1 MTAVTK
7 LSLSTSPG
15 TWQISLP
22 FQGEEEIVG
31 SYVIAGKDELA
42 VIDPGPASTADPLLS
57 ALCDAG
63 FDPGNVTHLLLTHI
77 HLDHAGAVGTL
88 LPHMPRAKVYVH
100 SKGAPHLIDP
110 TKFLASAKRIY
121 GERMHELWGDVLPVP
136 EERVRVLH
144 DGEVLSVANR
154 RLELH
159 YTPGHASHHVIFYDV
174 HSGELFAG
182 DAAGVRLQGIDYVR
196 PPTPPP
202 DLDLEEWSRTIDK
215 LKQLRPDV
223 LYLAH
228 FGPVNLPIKHLERL
242 REKLFSWG
250 DFVLGA
256 MRDGKSEDEI
266 AEMLAKHA
274 NTDLLRA
281 AGSERS
287 LKRYDLSASY
297 QMSVQGYMRYW
308 RKKHPELLS

>member
-7 LSLSTSPG
+7 LGPSTSPG
-15 TWQISLP
+15 VWQISLP

-42 VIDPGPASTADPLLS
+42 VIDPGPASTADALLS
-57 ALCDAG
+57 ALREAG

-77 HLDHAGAVGTL
+77 HLDHAGAVGTIV
-88 LPHMPRAKVYVH
+88 PHMPKAKVHVY

-110 TKFLASAKRIY
+110 TRFLASAARIY

-136 EERVRVLH
+136 EERVDMIYDGDVLKI
-144 DGEVLSVANR
+144 ANR
-154 RLELH
+154 RLEVH
-159 YTPGHASHHVIFYDV
+159 YAPGHASHHVIFYDV
-174 HSGELFAG
+174 HSGELFSG
-182 DAAGVRLQGIDYVR
+182 DAAGVRLQGVDYVR

-202 DLDLEEWSRTIDK
+202 DLDLEAWSHTIDK

-223 LYLAH
+223 IYLAH
-228 FGPVNLPIKHLERL
+228 FGPVYLPIKHLERL

-256 MRDGKSEDEI
+256 MRDGKGESEI
-266 AEMLAKHA
+266 AEMLEKHA
-274 NTDLLRA
+274 NADLLRV
-281 AGSERS
+281 AGNDRS

-308 RKKHPELLS
+308 RKKHPELL

>member
-7 LSLSTSPG
+7 LGLSTSPG
-15 TWQISLP
+15 VWQISLP
-22 FQGEEEIVG
+22 FQGEEEIIG

-42 VIDPGPASTADPLLS
+42 VIDPGPASTADALLS
-57 ALCDAG
+57 ALHEAG

-88 LPHMPRAKVYVH
+88 LPHMPRAKVHVY

-110 TKFLASAKRIY
+110 TRFLASATRIY
-121 GERMHELWGDVLPVP
+121 GDRMHELWGDVLPVP
-136 EERVRVLH
+136 EEHVEMIY
-144 DGEVLSVANR
+144 DGDILKIANR
-154 RLELH
+154 RLEVH
-159 YTPGHASHHVIFYDV
+159 YAPGHASHHVIFYDV

-202 DLDLEEWSRTIDK
+202 DLDLEAWSHTIDR

-223 LYLAH
+223 IYLAH
-228 FGPVNLPIKHLERL
+228 FGPVHLPVKHLERL

-256 MRDGKSEDEI
+256 MRDGKDEDEI
-266 AEMLAKHA
+266 TEMLIKHA
-274 NTDLLRA
+274 NTDLLRV
-281 AGSERS
+281 AGDERS
-287 LKRYDLSASY
+287 LKRYDLSTSY

-308 RKKHPELLS
+308 RKKHPELL

>member
-15 TWQISLP
+15 VWQISLP

-31 SYVIAGKDELA
+31 SYVIAGQDELA
-42 VIDPGPASTADPLLS
+42 VIDPGPASTADALLS
-57 ALCDAG
+57 ALREAG

-88 LPHMPRAKVYVH
+88 LPHMPRAKVHVY

-110 TKFLASAKRIY
+110 TKFLASAARIY

-136 EERVRVLH
+136 EERVTIIYDGDVLK
-144 DGEVLSVANR
+144 LANR
-154 RLELH
+154 RLEIH
-159 YTPGHASHHVIFYDV
+159 YAPGHASHHVIFYDV

-202 DLDLEEWSRTIDK
+202 DLDLEAWSHTIDK

-223 LYLAH
+223 IYLAH
-228 FGPVNLPIKHLERL
+228 FGPVHMPVKHLERL

-256 MRDGKSEDEI
+256 MRDGKGENEI
-266 AEMLAKHA
+266 AEMLEKHA
-274 NTDLLRA
+274 NADLLRV
-281 AGSERS
+281 AGNELS

-297 QMSVQGYMRYW
+297 LMSVQGYMRYW
-308 RKKHPELLS
+308 RKKHPELL

>member
-1 MTAVTK
+1 MAAVTK

-15 TWQISLP
+15 VWQISLP
-22 FQGEEEIVG
+22 FQGEEEIIG
-31 SYVIAGKDELA
+31 SYVMAGKDELA
-42 VIDPGPASTADPLLS
+42 VIDPGPASTADALLS
-57 ALCDAG
+57 ALREAG

-88 LPHMPRAKVYVH
+88 LPHMPRAKVYVY

-110 TKFLASAKRIY
+110 TRFLASATRIY
-121 GERMHELWGDVLPVP
+121 GDRMHELWGDVLPVP
-136 EERVRVLH
+136 EEHVNIIS
-144 DGEVLSVANR
+144 DGDILKVANR
-154 RLELH
+154 RMEVH
-159 YTPGHASHHVIFYDV
+159 YAPGHASHHVIFYDV

-182 DAAGVRLQGIDYVR
+182 DAAGVRLQGVDYVR

-202 DLDLEEWSRTIDK
+202 DLDLEAWSRTIDK

-223 LYLAH
+223 IYLAH
-228 FGPVNLPIKHLERL
+228 FGPVYLPVKHLERL

-256 MRDGKSEDEI
+256 MRDGKGEDEI
-266 AEMLAKHA
+266 TEMLIKHA
-274 NTDLLRA
+274 NADLLRA
-281 AGSERS
+281 AGDERS
-287 LKRYDLSASY
+287 LKRYDLAASH

-308 RKKHPELLS
+308 RKRHPELL

>member
-7 LSLSTSPG
+7 LSLSTGPG
-15 TWQISLP
+15 IWQISLP
-22 FQGEEEIVG
+22 FQDEEEIVG

-42 VIDPGPASTADPLLS
+42 VIDPGPASTANALLY
-57 ALCDAG
+57 ALGEAG
-63 FDPGNVTHLLLTHI
+63 FDPENVTHLLLTHI

-88 LPHMPRAKVYVH
+88 LPHMPKAMVYVH
-100 SKGAPHLIDP
+100 AKGAPHIIDP
-110 TKFLASAKRIY
+110 TRFLASATRIY

-136 EERVRVLH
+136 EERVDVIH
-144 DGEVLSVANR
+144 DGDVLRIANR
-154 RLELH
+154 RLEVH
-159 YTPGHASHHVIFYDV
+159 YAPGHAVHHVIFYDV

-202 DLDLEEWSRTIDK
+202 DLDLEEWSQTINRLK
-215 LKQLRPDV
+215 LLRPDV

-228 FGPVNLPIKHLERL
+228 FGPVNMPIKHLERL

-256 MRDGKSEDEI
+256 MRDGKSEAEI
-266 AEMLAKHA
+266 TEMLEKHA
-274 NTDLLRA
+274 NTDLARV
-281 AGSERS
+281 AGNERS
-287 LKRYDLSASY
+287 LKRYDLTANY
-297 QMSVQGYMRYW
+297 HMSVQGYMRYW
-308 RKKHPELLS
+308 RKKHPELF

>member
-22 FQGEEEIVG
+22 FQGEEGIVG
-31 SYVIAGKDELA
+31 SYVIADKDELA

-57 ALCDAG
+57 ALYEAG
-63 FDPGNVTHLLLTHI
+63 FDPENVTHLLLTHI

-100 SKGAPHLIDP
+100 SKGAPHIIDP
-110 TKFLASAKRIY
+110 TKFLASAARIY

-144 DGEVLSVANR
+144 DGEVLSVVNR

-202 DLDLEEWSRTIDK
+202 DIDLEAWSQTIDK
-215 LKQLRPDV
+215 LRQLRPDV
-223 LYLAH
+223 LFLAH
-228 FGPVNLPIKHLERL
+228 FGPVNMPLKHLERL

-266 AEMLAKHA
+266 TEMLAKHA
-274 NTDLLRA
+274 DADLVRI
-281 AGSERS
+281 AGDQRS
-287 LKRYDLSASY
+287 LKRYDLTAGY
-297 QMSVQGYMRYW
+297 QACVQGYMRYW
-308 RKKHPELLS
+308 RKKHPERL

>member
-1 MTAVTK
+1 MTAIKK

-15 TWQISLP
+15 VWQVSLP

-31 SYVIAGKDELA
+31 SYVIAGKNELA

-57 ALCDAG
+57 ALCEAG
-63 FDPGNVTHLLLTHI
+63 FDPYNVTHLLLTHI
-77 HLDHAGAVGTL
+77 HLDHAGAVGKI
-88 LPHMPRAKVYVH
+88 LPLMPNAMVYVH
-100 SKGAPHLIDP
+100 GKGAPHMIDP
-110 TKFLASAKRIY
+110 TKFLASAARIY

-136 EERVRVLH
+136 EEHVHVLH
-144 DGEVLSVANR
+144 DGDVLNIANR
-154 RLELH
+154 RLEVH
-159 YTPGHASHHVIFYDV
+159 YAPGHASHHVVFYDV

-182 DAAGVRLQGIDYVR
+182 DAAGVRLQGVDYVR

-202 DLDLEEWSRTIDK
+202 DIDLEAWSHTIDK

-228 FGPVNLPIKHLERL
+228 FGPVNMPIKHLERL

-266 AEMLAKHA
+266 AEMLANHA
-274 NTDLLRA
+274 NTDLVRA
-281 AGSERS
+281 AGNERFIR
-287 LKRYDLSASY
+287 RYDLTADY
-297 QMSVQGYMRYW
+297 QACVQGYMRYW

>member
-31 SYVIAGKDELA
+31 SYVMAGKDELA
-42 VIDPGPASTADPLLS
+42 VIDPGPASTAD
-57 ALCDAG
+57 ALIAALRAGG
-63 FDPGNVTHLLLTHI
+63 FDPSNVTHLLLTHI
-77 HLDHAGAVGTL
+77 HLDHAGSAGTL
-88 LPHMPRAKVYVH
+88 LRHMPKAIVYVH
-100 SKGAPHLIDP
+100 AKGAPHLIDP
-110 TKFLASAKRIY
+110 TKFLASATRIY
-121 GERMHELWGDVLPVP
+121 GERMYELWGDVLPVP
-136 EERVRVLH
+136 EDRIHIIH
-144 DGEVLSVANR
+144 DGDVLNITNR
-154 RLELH
+154 RLEVH
-159 YTPGHASHHVIFYDV
+159 YAPGHAIHHVIFYDV

-182 DAAGVRLQGIDYVR
+182 DVAGVRLQGIDYVR

-202 DLDLEEWSRTIDK
+202 DVDLEAWSNTIDK

-228 FGPVNLPIKHLERL
+228 FGPVNMPIKHLERL

-250 DFVLGA
+250 DFILGA
-256 MRDGKSEDEI
+256 MRDKKSEDEI
-266 AEMLAKHA
+266 AAMLAEHA

-281 AGSERS
+281 AGSESS
-287 LKRYDLSASY
+287 LKRYNLAANY

-308 RKKHPELLS
+308 RKKHPELL

>member
-15 TWQISLP
+15 TWLISLP

-42 VIDPGPASTADPLLS
+42 VIDPGPASTADALLS
-57 ALCDAG
+57 GLREAG
-63 FDPGNVTHLLLTHI
+63 FDPDKVTHLLLTHI
-77 HLDHAGAVGTL
+77 HLDHAGGVGKL
-88 LPHMPRAKVYVH
+88 LPYMPKAKVYVH
-100 SKGAPHLIDP
+100 GKGAPHIIDP
-110 TKFLASAKRIY
+110 TKFLASATRIY
-121 GERMHELWGDVLPVP
+121 GERMHALWGDVLPVP
-136 EERVRVLH
+136 EERVDVLQ
-144 DGEVLSVANR
+144 DGDILNVANR
-154 RLELH
+154 RLEVH
-159 YTPGHASHHVIFYDV
+159 YAPGHAIHHIVFYDV
-174 HSGELFAG
+174 HTGELFAG

-202 DLDLEEWSRTIDK
+202 DLDLEVWSQTIDK

-228 FGPVNLPIKHLERL
+228 FGPANMPIKHLERL

-256 MRDGKSEDEI
+256 MRDGKSEGDI
-266 AEMLAKHA
+266 TEMLAKNA
-274 NTDLLRA
+274 SNDLIRV
-281 AGSERS
+281 AGNDHSVR
-287 LKRYDLSASY
+287 RYDLTAGY

-308 RKKHPELLS
+308 KRKLQNL

>member
-1 MTAVTK
+1 MGAVTK

-22 FQGEEEIVG
+22 FQDEEEIVG
-31 SYVIAGKDELA
+31 SYIMAGKDELA
-42 VIDPGPASTADPLLS
+42 VIDPGPASTVNALLTS
-57 ALCDAG
+57 IREAG
-63 FDPGNVTHLLLTHI
+63 FDPANTTHLLLTHI

-88 LPHMPRAKVYVH
+88 MTHMPKAKVYVH

-110 TKFLASAKRIY
+110 TKFLVSATRIY

-136 EERVRVLH
+136 ADRIQELSDNDVLT
-144 DGEVLSVANR
+144 VAGR
-154 RLELH
+154 RLEVH
-159 YTPGHASHHVIFYDV
+159 YAPGHAVHHVVFYDV

-182 DAAGVRLQGIDYVR
+182 DAAGVRLQGVDYVR

-202 DLDLEEWSRTIDK
+202 DIDLEAWSQTIDK

-228 FGPVNLPIKHLERL
+228 FGMVNMPVKHLERL

-256 MRDGKSEDEI
+256 LRDGKNEDEI
-266 AEMLAKHA
+266 TEMLIKHA

-281 AGSERS
+281 AGNDRV
-287 LKRYDLSASY
+287 LKRYDLTANY
-297 QMSVQGYMRYW
+297 QMSVQGYIRYW
-308 RKKHPELLS
+308 RKKHPELL

>member
-1 MTAVTK
+1 MTAVIK

-15 TWQISLP
+15 VWQISLP

-42 VIDPGPASTADPLLS
+42 VIDPGPASTADALLS
-57 ALCDAG
+57 ALREAG

-88 LPHMPRAKVYVH
+88 LPHMPRAKVYVY

-110 TKFLASAKRIY
+110 TKFLASATRIY
-121 GERMHELWGDVLPVP
+121 GERMHDLWGDVLPVP
-136 EERVRVLH
+136 EERVTIIYDGDVLK
-144 DGEVLSVANR
+144 VANR
-154 RLELH
+154 RLEIH
-159 YTPGHASHHVIFYDV
+159 YAPGHASHHVIFYDV

-202 DLDLEEWSRTIDK
+202 DLDLEAWSHTIDK

-223 LYLAH
+223 IYLAH
-228 FGPVNLPIKHLERL
+228 FGPVHMPVKHLERL

-256 MRDGKSEDEI
+256 MRDGKGENEI
-266 AEMLAKHA
+266 AEMLEKYA
-274 NTDLLRA
+274 NADLIRI
-281 AGSERS
+281 AGNDRS

-297 QMSVQGYMRYW
+297 LMSVQGYMRYW
-308 RKKHPELLS
+308 RKKHPELL

>member
-15 TWQISLP
+15 VWQISLP

-42 VIDPGPASTADPLLS
+42 VIDPGPASTADALLS
-57 ALCDAG
+57 ALREAG

-88 LPHMPRAKVYVH
+88 MSHMPKAKVHVY

-110 TKFLASAKRIY
+110 TKFLASATRIY

-136 EERVRVLH
+136 EERVDIIYDGDVLKI
-144 DGEVLSVANR
+144 ANR
-154 RLELH
+154 RLEVH
-159 YTPGHASHHVIFYDV
+159 YAPGHAVHHVIFFDV

-202 DLDLEEWSRTIDK
+202 DLDLEAWSHTIDK

-223 LYLAH
+223 IYLAH
-228 FGPVNLPIKHLERL
+228 FGPVHLPVKHLERL

-256 MRDGKSEDEI
+256 MRDGKGENEI
-266 AEMLAKHA
+266 AEMLEKYA
-274 NTDLLRA
+274 NADLLRA
-281 AGSERS
+281 SGNERS

-297 QMSVQGYMRYW
+297 LMSVQGYIRYW
-308 RKKHPELLS
+308 RKKHPELL

>member
-1 MTAVTK
+1 MTAVIK

-22 FQGEEEIVG
+22 FQGEEEIIG

-42 VIDPGPASTADPLLS
+42 VIDPGPASTANALLS
-57 ALCDAG
+57 ALSEAG
-63 FDPGNVTHLLLTHI
+63 FSPENVTHLLLTHI

-88 LPHMPRAKVYVH
+88 LPHMPKAKVHVQ

-110 TKFLASAKRIY
+110 TKFLASATRIY
-121 GERMHELWGDVLPVP
+121 GDRMHELWGDVLPVP
-136 EERVRVLH
+136 EERVDVVY
-144 DGEVLSVANR
+144 DGDILKIANR
-154 RLELH
+154 RLEVH
-159 YTPGHASHHVIFYDV
+159 YAPGHAVHHVIFYDV

-202 DLDLEEWSRTIDK
+202 DLDLEAWSHTIDK

-228 FGPVNLPIKHLERL
+228 FGPVNTTVKHLERL

-266 AEMLAKHA
+266 TEMLATHA
-274 NTDLLRA
+274 NTDILRIT
-281 AGSERS
+281 GNERF
-287 LKRYDLSASY
+287 LKRYDLTASY

-308 RKKHPELLS
+308 RKKHPELL

>member
-7 LSLSTSPG
+7 LSLSTGPG
-15 TWQISLP
+15 IWQISLP
-22 FQGEEEIVG
+22 FQDEEEIVG

-42 VIDPGPASTADPLLS
+42 VIDPGPASTANALLY
-57 ALCDAG
+57 ALGEAG
-63 FDPGNVTHLLLTHI
+63 FDPENVTHLLLTHI

-88 LPHMPRAKVYVH
+88 LPHMPKAMVYVH
-100 SKGAPHLIDP
+100 SKGAPHIIDP
-110 TKFLASAKRIY
+110 TRFLASATRIY

-136 EERVRVLH
+136 EERVDVIH
-144 DGEVLSVANR
+144 DGDILRVANR
-154 RLELH
+154 RLEVH
-159 YTPGHASHHVIFYDV
+159 YTPGHAIHHVVFYDV

-202 DLDLEEWSRTIDK
+202 DLDLEEWSRSVDRLK
-215 LKQLRPDV
+215 LLRPDV

-228 FGPVNLPIKHLERL
+228 FGPVNMPIKHLERL

-266 AEMLAKHA
+266 TVMLEENA
-274 NTDLLRA
+274 NTDLMRVS
-281 AGSERS
+281 GNERS
-287 LKRYDLSASY
+287 LKRYDLGASY

-308 RKKHPELLS
+308 RKKHPELL

>member
-15 TWQISLP
+15 TWLISLP

-42 VIDPGPASTADPLLS
+42 VIDPGPASTADALLS
-57 ALCDAG
+57 ALSEAG
-63 FDPGNVTHLLLTHI
+63 FNPENVTHILLTHI
-77 HLDHAGAVGTL
+77 HLDHAGGTGTL
-88 LPHMPRAKVYVH
+88 LPHMPKAKVYVH
-100 SKGAPHLIDP
+100 SKGAPHMIDP
-110 TKFLASAKRIY
+110 TRFLASAARIY

-136 EERVRVLH
+136 EERVRILYDDDVLK
-144 DGEVLSVANR
+144 VANR
-154 RLELH
+154 RLEVH
-159 YTPGHASHHVIFYDV
+159 YAPGHASHHVVFYDV

-202 DLDLEEWSRTIDK
+202 DIDLEAWSHTIDK

-228 FGPVNLPIKHLERL
+228 FGPVSLPVKHLERL

-256 MRDGKSEDEI
+256 MRDGRSEDEI
-266 AEMLAKHA
+266 VDMLEKNA
-274 NTDLLRA
+274 NTDLIRV
-281 AGSERS
+281 AGNDRS
-287 LKRYDLSASY
+287 LRRYDLTANY
-297 QMSVQGYMRYW
+297 QACVQGYMRYW
-308 RKKHPELLS
+308 RKKHPELL